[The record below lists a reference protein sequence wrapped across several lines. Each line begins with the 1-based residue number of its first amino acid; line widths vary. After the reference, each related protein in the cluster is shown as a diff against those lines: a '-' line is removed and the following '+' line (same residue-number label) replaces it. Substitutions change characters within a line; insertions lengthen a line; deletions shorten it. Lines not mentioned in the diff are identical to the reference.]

1 MIGVMYEHQQWVYLF
16 AVLIREACPIR
27 SGWVEIIIVTGK
39 KLIIWNQKQKLWF
52 DQGGIADQE
61 RSNRITAVKS
71 TKLFD
76 PRAGSPAFV
85 FPAVCNFTYLAF

>member
-1 MIGVMYEHQQWVYLF
+1 MIGVMYEHLNRVYLF

-52 DQGGIADQE
+52 DQGGISDQE
-61 RSNRITAVKS
+61 RSNRINAAKG

-76 PRAGSPAFV
+76 PRAG
-85 FPAVCNFTYLAF
+85 

>member
-1 MIGVMYEHQQWVYLF
+1 MIGVMYERLASLYLF

-52 DQGGIADQE
+52 DQGGIPD
-61 RSNRITAVKS
+61 
-71 TKLFD
+71 
-76 PRAGSPAFV
+76 
-85 FPAVCNFTYLAF
+85 

>member
-1 MIGVMYEHQQWVYLF
+1 MIGVMYERAATLYLL

-52 DQGGIADQE
+52 DQGGIPD
-61 RSNRITAVKS
+61 
-71 TKLFD
+71 
-76 PRAGSPAFV
+76 
-85 FPAVCNFTYLAF
+85 